1 MSPTNPP
8 TPPPQTHPTGER
20 RAELE
25 RIKAAVWPPD
35 EPPEVRQERIRRN
48 LEALDSL
55 PKWEFPVELD
65 AETWKWIAESPDVY
79 DED

>member
-25 RIKAAVWPPD
+25 RIKAQVWPPD
-35 EPPEVRQERIRRN
+35 ENSEARQARIARN
-48 LEALDSL
+48 LDAWQNR
-55 PKWEFPVELD
+55 PKLNVDPKILKEIL
-65 AETWKWIAESPDVY
+65 
-79 DED
+79 EDPENEYYGS